1 MNSEFENYLRES
13 CECAASFLREKHRKY
28 NDEAGLEGPY
38 RLYSGES
45 EFVAEEYRLLIKK
58 DSSYKDK
65 LIVEAIRPDK
75 GEVTRK
81 EIPDL
86 VYRNRKREKNVI
98 EAKAPVNQRA
108 NGSELPKERDD
119 EDIRND
125 YEKLQNIYDQFD
137 TKFLIVAYLG
147 DLIIKGEKEFP
158 LEKFKEWVHQKF
170 PDKGKIKVIVC

>member
-1 MNSEFENYLRES
+1 MNSEFENDLRES

-28 NDEAGLEGPY
+28 NDKAGLEGPD

-45 EFVAEEYRLLIKK
+45 EFVAEAYRLLIKK
-58 DSSYKDK
+58 DPSYKDK

-108 NGSELPKERDD
+108 NGSELPKKMD
-119 EDIRND
+119 EKYIRID
-125 YEKLQNIYDQFD
+125 YEKLQHNYDQFD
-137 TKFLIVAYLG
+137 TKILIVAYLG
-147 DLIIKGEKEFP
+147 DLIFKGKKEFP
-158 LEKFKEWVHQKF
+158 LEKFKKRLHKNL
-170 PDKGKIKVIVC
+170 PDKGTIKVIVC